1 MSLTR
6 EDGASI
12 SSEHN
17 ESDDS
22 QNINGSQ
29 KENQNSLEDELEYN
43 KNEIIEVFNEVN
55 QMPKKIKKVSFKEDK
70 NLVTI
75 IEVESYKKY
84 NSPIEMG
91 GKKIKSKKGDYPG
104 QKRRKD
110 VETEE
115 EMEFTEKYTDKEE
128 DSGKSCF
135 IF

>member
-1 MSLTR
+1 MSLTK
-6 EDGASI
+6 EDGASM
-12 SSEHN
+12 SSEQN

-70 NLVTI
+70 DLVTI

-84 NSPIEMG
+84 NCPIEMG

-104 QKRRKD
+104 KKRKKD
-110 VETEE
+110 AEIEK
-115 EMEFTEKYTDKEE
+115 EMEFTEKYFDKEE